1 MDDRA
6 WELFQELVQ
15 HYENVAMGLSD
26 FRDRFVEDYARKPR
40 ITFISA
46 LGELGKANYHLD
58 RIEYELNNFFSA
70 HGWSASSSPFMDQ
83 EKQLQELHLSLLAAL
98 KVSQGQNIA
107 KNENLRGQDQAPN
120 SAENAKLLEQT
131 LVRISA
137 ENEKLRGQNQTL
149 YSEYRRI
156 KEQDTLKGQKIE
168 DLQQKNDR
176 LNRIAR
182 YLKDQA
188 SQANN
193 WQAGYQTGLSKA
205 HAAHDSE
212 REGLRNHIYQ
222 LNAQIRTLQA
232 ERQDASLKAQ
242 AELDDARKELARK
255 DKELASLME
264 ALRKLQAEQNRGSVE
279 SPGAKEEKGRNED
292 LPPREAPEKQQETR
306 PDEPIGS
313 PEPQAA
319 PKMAGGLLAKFALTR
334 VPAPLTGSKAEILKK
349 IEEAS
354 HVEAIMDFLAAQQE
368 TSSYRIQLAKCAP
381 KFRKLL
387 EKAAAREEDEDFV
400 EDIALEY
407 FKIIRDVVLSNMM
420 SGIQRNYAKDPQL
433 YGQFL
438 DLMNKWLTSCGIYTR
453 MVLPGARPEDEDY
466 EDMTFLTKT
475 VDDPARHGIMERV
488 ERLPYYMDYQEAD
501 GEIGKYHYDGQA
513 ISLRFVDKQEQA

>member
-26 FRDRFVEDYARKPR
+26 IRDRFVKDYARKPR

-120 SAENAKLLEQT
+120 
-131 LVRISA
+131 SA

-255 DKELASLME
+255 DKELASLKE

-279 SPGAKEEKGRNED
+279 SPGAKEEKGRKED
-292 LPPREAPEKQQETR
+292 WPPREAPEKQQETR

-319 PKMAGGLLAKFALTR
+319 PKMAGGLLAKFALPR

-368 TSSYRIQLAKCAP
+368 TSSYRTQLAKCAP

-387 EKAAAREEDEDFV
+387 EKAAAREEDEDFA
-400 EDIALEY
+400 EDIVLEY
-407 FKIIRDVVLSNMM
+407 FKIIRDVALSNMM

-513 ISLRFVDKQEQA
+513 ISLRFVEKQEQA